1 MRNFIKFFSLSVILL
16 APLGSALAHTDRVVL
31 AELLGTTT
39 LNNEQVECAAR
50 LMQYKEERFLEFE
63 VDGRSQDFDL
73 KEESEKLWKGEFQ
86 RQVPGSGGFGSYTPA
101 EKSKGTMSV
110 ELDAEEPTA
119 KVMVENCV
127 ERTFLGT
134 GTGTF
139 RCRTTR
145 FTCVEN

>member
-1 MRNFIKFFSLSVILL
+1 MRNFIKFFSMSAMLL
-16 APLGSALAHTDRVVL
+16 APLGSAMAHADRVVL

-50 LMQYKEERFLEFE
+50 LLQYKEERFLEFE
-63 VDGRSQDFDL
+63 LGSRTQDFDIQ
-73 KEESEKLWKGEFQ
+73 EESETVWKGKFK

-101 EKSKGTMSV
+101 EKSKGTLNV

-134 GTGTF
+134 GTGIF